1 VPTTQNPRRR
11 RDLEAQ
17 RKQERADAQRAAYQR
32 SVRKRR
38 LLAAFVILMVVLVAI
53 GGVVM
58 ATSDSNKKTAAA
70 PTTTSGL
77 PTTTTTQLGNDLPPA
92 SLPAV
97 TAGASLTGA
106 TPCPDENGA
115 SPRTT
120 KFAQA
125 PAMCIDPTK
134 DYSATIHTTKGD
146 ISMFLL
152 PDVSPQSVN
161 NFVTLARYHYY
172 DGLPVTRIVPRGWAE
187 IGDPKFA
194 DGTTG
199 PGYTVKGETQPQ
211 GSIPTPLIVA
221 MLPGADGSSG
231 GGLIIG
237 LADQANGMPK
247 EATQIGNISDSRLDV
262 CKPPE
267 GQGTVQ
273 HDIDKTATKAGLPS
287 EVVTI
292 TGITINPPTPTC

>member
-17 RKQERADAQRAAYQR
+17 RKQEREAAQRAAYRR
-32 SVRKRR
+32 SVHKRR
-38 LLAAFVILMVVLVAI
+38 LLGGFVIAMVVVVAI

-58 ATSDSNKKTAAA
+58 ATSDSNKKTTAA
-70 PTTTSGL
+70 PTTTAL
-77 PTTTTTQLGNDLPPA
+77 PTTTTSQLGSNLPPA
-92 SLPAV
+92 SLPAA
-97 TAGASLTGA
+97 TAGATLSGD
-106 TPCPDENGA
+106 TPCPKDDGS

-125 PAMCIDPTK
+125 PPMCIDPTK
-134 DYSATIHTTKGD
+134 DYEAILHTTKGD
-146 ISMFLL
+146 ISAYLIA
-152 PDVSPQSVN
+152 DSSPNSVN

-172 DGLPVTRIVPRGWAE
+172 DGLPITRVVPRGWAE
-187 IGDPKFA
+187 IGDPKFP

-199 PGYTVKGETQPQ
+199 PGYTVKGEAQPE

-221 MLPGADGSSG
+221 TLPGPDGSSS
-231 GGLIIG
+231 GGLIFG
-237 LADQANGMPK
+237 LADQANAMPK
-247 EATQIGNISDSRLDV
+247 LATQIGNISDSRLDRT
-262 CKPPE
+262 KPPD

-273 HDIDKTATKAGLPS
+273 HEIDKIATKSGLPG

-292 TGITINPPTPTC
+292 TGIDITELKPTS